1 MGDLSGQTI
10 RGYQLRELIGVG
22 GVGAVYR
29 AHQPSV
35 GREVAIK
42 VILSELGFIHSIVHF
57 RPAELPVFPA
67 FVRAR
72 AIIAMSPPYRKA
84 GKSKSRLQKGQ
95 FSPEFRTLVSLQM
108 DKV

>member
-42 VILSELGFIHSIVHF
+42 GSTAKLTFWP
-57 RPAELPVFPA
+57 PALAEIACPA
-67 FVRAR
+67 VASLR
-72 AIIAMSPPYRKA
+72 RK
-84 GKSKSRLQKGQ
+84 
-95 FSPEFRTLVSLQM
+95 SLI
-108 DKV
+108 